1 MLIVVMV
8 IKRGI
13 LCERSIFQK
22 AKQKGNES
30 LDQFIIRLRKLAT
43 YCEQYVFGLPRT
55 KIRLYP
61 FYTSKHKF

>member
-13 LCERSIFQK
+13 LYERSIFQK

-30 LDQFIIRLRKLAT
+30 LNQFIIQLCKLAT
-43 YCEQYVFGLPRT
+43 YCEQYVLGQTRM
-55 KIRLYP
+55 KIRLHP
-61 FYTSKHKF
+61 FSTSKHKF